1 MEEGNKEENFYQWY
15 EKHLWAVRT
24 VNVLYHLLPALAV
37 LCYVDL
43 LGLVYIN
50 GGRIML
56 LKVILVPFIT
66 FAGVSVFR
74 KCVNAKRPYT
84 IHSLSGGRQISGS
97 CGI

>member
-1 MEEGNKEENFYQWY
+1 MEEGNKEDNFYPQFYKKLYQWY

-56 LKVILVPFIT
+56 LKVILVPLLHLQVYRFLENVLMLSDRI
-66 FAGVSVFR
+66 R
-74 KCVNAKRPYT
+74 YT
-84 IHSLSGGRQISGS
+84 AQHR
-97 CGI
+97 

>member
-1 MEEGNKEENFYQWY
+1 MEEGNKEDNFYPQFYKKLYQWY
-15 EKHLWAVRT
+15 EKHLLAVRT

-56 LKVILVPFIT
+56 LK
-66 FAGVSVFR
+66 
-74 KCVNAKRPYT
+74 
-84 IHSLSGGRQISGS
+84 
-97 CGI
+97 

>member
-1 MEEGNKEENFYQWY
+1 M
-15 EKHLWAVRT
+15 
-24 VNVLYHLLPALAV
+24 NVLYHLLPALAV

-66 FAGVSVFR
+66 FAGVSVLENVLMLSDR
-74 KCVNAKRPYT
+74 IRYT
-84 IHSLSGGRQISGS
+84 AQHR
-97 CGI
+97 